1 MDKKHSPTIINS
13 DKTECRSDA
22 LEWFYLERADY
33 SAGLNI
39 QRELHRI
46 VLSNAEGKRGFLLL
60 IEHERPV
67 ITIGRFAKES
77 NILFSE
83 QELKARGI
91 EVYRV
96 GRGGDVTFHGP
107 GQLVGYPIINLRDFK
122 LRVRSYVHLLE
133 EALIAVLGRFNIE
146 GKRIE
151 GYPGVWVGRDKVA
164 AIGVQVKN
172 STTMHGFSLNVNT
185 DLSYFSIIV
194 PCGIRDMGVTSM
206 EKALGKGISV
216 KEVVP
221 IFAEEFGR
229 IFQTTIKTTNGLPL
243 G

>member
-1 MDKKHSPTIINS
+1 M
-13 DKTECRSDA
+13 TECRNDV

-33 SAGLNI
+33 SFGLDI
-39 QRELHRI
+39 QRELHRM
-46 VLSNAEGKRGFLLL
+46 VLSNGDGKRGFLLL
-60 IEHERPV
+60 VEHHRPV
-67 ITIGRFAKES
+67 ITMGRFAGES
-77 NILFSE
+77 NVLFSE
-83 QELKARGI
+83 QELKERGI

-122 LRVRSYVHLLE
+122 LGVRSYVHLLE

-172 STTMHGFSLNVNT
+172 YTTMHGFSLNVNT

-206 EKALGKGISV
+206 EKTLGKAISV

-229 IFQTTIKTTNGLPL
+229 IFQAAIKATNGFPFRVRTI
-243 G
+243 